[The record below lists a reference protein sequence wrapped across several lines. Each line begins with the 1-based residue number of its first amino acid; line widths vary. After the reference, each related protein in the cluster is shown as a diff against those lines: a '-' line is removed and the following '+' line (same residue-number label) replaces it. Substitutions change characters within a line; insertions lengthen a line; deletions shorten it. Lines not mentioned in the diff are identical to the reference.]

1 MNADGLKLVLLCGS
15 GLVYWYHNG
24 VMLDYEGPVAI
35 LTQEGP
41 EGTRSSLT
49 IGRAA
54 PVHSG
59 NYTC

>member
-1 MNADGLKLVLLCGS
+1 M
-15 GLVYWYHNG
+15 YWYHNG

-35 LTQEGP
+35 LTQDGP

-49 IGRAA
+49 IARAA
-54 PVHSG
+54 PDHSG